1 MDIPQFVPPFTCRWT
16 FGCFQVWTTV
26 NKVAAY
32 TTSSSLEVESAG
44 SGRNLEV
51 SQTVRKGWA
60 VAYAISAQQNPGPG
74 FLQGAE
80 KPPVVAKASSRRGG
94 ISSAVWASTP
104 V

>member
-1 MDIPQFVPPFTCRWT
+1 MYGHTTVRSSVHLPMDIRLFP
-16 FGCFQVWTTV
+16 GV

-80 KPPVVAKASSRRGG
+80 KPPVVAKASSRRVG
-94 ISSAVWASTP
+94 ISSAVWASSP